1 MTMYQD
7 EPNTVYLTMKDSSG
21 SAERWVVGKT
31 LDEAIATVEAAFGMT
46 AAAEP
51 KKRKQRRTKAE
62 MAQSEPTVVGKPTNG
77 KRETVGA
84 GWPG

>member
-1 MTMYQD
+1 MKQYHVAGRDMTDVAEAVRLALVALPD
-7 EPNTVYLTMKDSSG
+7 EDAP
-21 SAERWVVGKT
+21 
-31 LDEAIATVEAAFGMT
+31 AA
-46 AAAEP
+46 P
-51 KKRKQRRTKAE
+51 KKARKPRRTKAE